1 MELLE
6 IIQEVFS
13 EENYNR
19 RLNHTMVNEVR
30 NLSLSELYKSR

>member
-1 MELLE
+1 MELLAM
-6 IIQEVFS
+6 IQEVFS

-19 RLNHTMVNEVR
+19 RLNYTMVNEVR